1 MEMKTIIED
10 WLYAIGKTWKRLI
23 ISIIAFVLFF
33 LLLGNLLLYISDEK
47 SDPYIQ
53 NEKGKF
59 TYYSLYRTSA
69 DSSNYR
75 IRERPFLVEGMKATL
90 LKLRENSDFKYM
102 ALNPESYAILDIDTL
117 SSHFKG
123 DSYQS
128 FLAGAPYQGYYE
140 KNPQEI
146 EKLELE
152 NGKEARRFLACK
164 MDANAVRHY
173 NLKVSQGELFNKQ
186 DYVFNLDEKKISVIL
201 GANYQK
207 YFEIEDKINMQFYGI
222 DVEAEVKGILE
233 PRTVIENDETYE
245 HLGYEPKTLDFSIV
259 IPYWG
264 IEGMVQGVDD
274 ENFVYAEYMNQSSG
288 MLVFDNEAT
297 QEKIYNEL
305 RSINDFY
312 LESGIFTVEPN
323 NTKSGFFF
331 FQGEYS
337 QNMKIMIVL
346 MFFLLFICV
355 LNLYLSMLDN
365 IKFKTYIYA
374 IQIMNGKSWK
384 RICAENIAE
393 VVFIV
398 VISFLL
404 IFSLK
409 VHWLHQNI
417 QFYIKFF
424 SIIIGV
430 ISIIEYLLI
439 RYLKKMDI
447 EQMMRRDMK

>member
-1 MEMKTIIED
+1 MKTIIED

-53 NEKGKF
+53 NEKGEF